1 MNSKATY
8 YIAAI
13 IGGIVG
19 SYIPALWG
27 DAGFLSIS
35 SLIFST
41 LGAIGGI
48 IIVWKFFNN

>member
-1 MNSKATY
+1 MNTKATY

-27 DAGFLSIS
+27 GAGFLSTS

-41 LGAIGGI
+41 LGALIGI
-48 IIVWKFFNN
+48 FLVWKFLNS